1 MEEVRPVGAWA
12 SILIVFV
19 VTAVVPPPLVA
30 LQVRV
35 VPGLGSSILTAGS
48 HPDVEVIAESGSET
62 DQWTTT

>member
-1 MEEVRPVGAWA
+1 
-12 SILIVFV
+12 LIVFV

-30 LQVRV
+30 LQLRV